1 MAKFKIPLKRI
12 DERAKFYLERFSDY
26 CKLPDFSIYNTGEVD
41 FDNARIVAET
51 YFLISEFYKLK
62 HGIPKEHNTEYSKI
76 AAITAIA
83 ISHRKLLSRKNPT
96 TSDENYAIL
105 NPEFGL
111 RIGCERLGVDINK
124 LTFEERDRLV
134 QSIIDPE
141 LHCLDNYFWKLK
153 DGKHMIGAELEFF
166 INPKEMA
173 FIESIIS
180 NFHFMDIAYNGPQ
193 ISTRKH
199 DRN

>member
-1 MAKFKIPLKRI
+1 LAKFKIPTERI
-12 DERAKFYLERFSDY
+12 NQRANFYVERFSDY
-26 CKLPDFSIYNTGEVD
+26 CKLPDVSIYNTGEID
-41 FDNARIVAET
+41 FNNAQIVSET

-62 HGIPKEHNTEYSKI
+62 HSIPIEHNTEYSKI

-83 ISHRKLLSRKNPT
+83 ISHRKLLSRKNT
-96 TSDENYAIL
+96 ATSDENYAIL

-111 RIGCERLGVDINK
+111 RIGCERLKININK

-134 QSIIDPE
+134 QAIIDPE

-153 DGKHMIGAELEFF
+153 NGKHSIGSEIEFS

-173 FIESIIS
+173 FIEGMIS
-180 NFHFMDIAYNGPQ
+180 NFHFMNIAYSGPQ
-193 ISTRKH
+193 ISNRIN
-199 DRN
+199 D